1 MLHFYNTDLSECHSR
16 CPPTFYNKTFTKKV
30 LQCNHHSLSFP
41 FPPLSLSRPR
51 TPASGAAGCFL
62 SLSHCTPAKTS
73 ILVPVKPHSTKPGET
88 LTHVRLDQVRDCAR
102 SSPLLSPLS
111 EDAVSRVSVS
121 GSVSKASDVLR
132 DAAPYQHVPNSPVP
146 SAPPTMLSLNSMVF
160 DPGLSPQMMPARIQ
174 KWSKMLHFQIPP
186 G

>member
-1 MLHFYNTDLSECHSR
+1 MSECHSR
-16 CPPTFYNKTFTKKV
+16 CPPTFYNKTFTKIV
-30 LQCNHHSLSFP
+30 LQRNHHSLSFP
-41 FPPLSLSRPR
+41 FPPPSLSRPR
-51 TPASGAAGCFL
+51 TPASGAAAGCFL

-88 LTHVRLDQVRDCAR
+88 LTHVRLDQVPDCAR

-111 EDAVSRVSVS
+111 EDAVSRVTVS

-146 SAPPTMLSLNSMVF
+146 SSPPTMLSLNSH
-160 DPGLSPQMMPARIQ
+160 GLRIQTSPQMMPARIQ
-174 KWSKMLHFQIPP
+174 KWSKMLHFQIPH